1 MAHRST
7 SNIGLGARL
16 PDSLPNRRYWPLS
29 IVAASVMNFEQT
41 RPNTSPQILGLLIR
55 WGTMAN
61 PKNEKRKQYAHY
73 AAHCMY
79 LGTAATD
86 PDARAIQREMAAEW
100 LKLADAILHPMARV
114 E

>member
-1 MAHRST
+1 V
-7 SNIGLGARL
+7 
-16 PDSLPNRRYWPLS
+16 P
-29 IVAASVMNFEQT
+29 ASVINFEQT
-41 RPNTSPQILGLLIR
+41 RPNTSPQILGVLIR

-79 LGTAATD
+79 LVTAATD

-100 LKLADAILHPMARV
+100 LKLADAILHPMVPA

>member
-1 MAHRST
+1 
-7 SNIGLGARL
+7 
-16 PDSLPNRRYWPLS
+16 
-29 IVAASVMNFEQT
+29 VAAKVINFEQS
-41 RPNTSPQILGLLIR
+41 RPNTSPQIRRLLIR
-55 WGTMAN
+55 LGDGTMAN

-79 LGTAATD
+79 LVTAATD

-100 LKLADAILHPMARV
+100 LKLAEAVLHPMVRA

>member
-1 MAHRST
+1 V
-7 SNIGLGARL
+7 I
-16 PDSLPNRRYWPLS
+16 
-29 IVAASVMNFEQT
+29 NFEQS
-41 RPNTSPQILGLLIR
+41 RPNDLTQIRGLLIR

-73 AAHCMY
+73 AAHCLY
-79 LGTAATD
+79 RVTAAAD

-100 LKLADAILHPMARV
+100 LKLADAILHPMVPA

>member
-1 MAHRST
+1 V
-7 SNIGLGARL
+7 I
-16 PDSLPNRRYWPLS
+16 
-29 IVAASVMNFEQT
+29 NFEQT
-41 RPNTSPQILGLLIR
+41 CPNTPPQILGLLIR

-79 LGTAATD
+79 LVTAATD
-86 PDARAIQREMAAEW
+86 PDARAIQQEMAAEW
-100 LKLADAILHPMARV
+100 LKLADAILHPMVRA